1 MAIFA
6 KNIVNTSIQTCD
18 IIAEWV
24 FSQKQVI
31 KQEVVILATKK
42 TTEVV
47 AAVEEKVTKKAT
59 KKALKASIVV
69 QCLGRE
75 IEEKEIIASVK
86 KAWTEETGKKVGDME
101 TLTMYVKAEEAAVYY
116 VVNGT
121 DTGKVE
127 F

>member
-1 MAIFA
+1 M
-6 KNIVNTSIQTCD
+6 
-18 IIAEWV
+18 
-24 FSQKQVI
+24 
-31 KQEVVILATKK
+31 ATKK

-59 KKALKASIVV
+59 KKALKTSIVV
-69 QCLGRE
+69 QCLGKE
-75 IEEKEIIASVK
+75 IEEKEIIASAK

-101 TLTMYVKAEEAAVYY
+101 TLTLYVKAEEAAVYY